1 MYMQSGL
8 QSVAA
13 PVQVA
18 NLHLQQDL
26 SEARSQS
33 ARLQQQ
39 MQQQAQ
45 LVDAV
50 EGECGELRGALNAA
64 RASFAEQRAFGAF
77 PGSCMRP

>member
-8 QSVAA
+8 QNVAA

-18 NLHLQQDL
+18 NLHLQHDL
-26 SEARSQS
+26 SEARSLS

-45 LVDAV
+45 LVNAV

>member
-1 MYMQSGL
+1 MQVQSGF
-8 QSVAA
+8 QEVVT

-50 EGECGELRGALNAA
+50 ESECDELRGALTAA
-64 RASFAEQRAFGAF
+64 HASFAEQRAFGAA
-77 PGSCMRP
+77 PGSCIRS